1 VPAEAA
7 LGTRIMRQ
15 NAGILLYGY
24 RREKLHILLVFN
36 GKNWGIPKGGIEPLE
51 SEREAAIREL
61 KEETT
66 IDAPDYLF
74 EIGYAEKVGKSRL
87 CCFAG
92 CLIKRPQPKDG
103 IVQAAYFKVEKA
115 LQIIQDYQK
124 PLLDELIWQL
134 EEFQTLKEA

>member
-1 VPAEAA
+1 
-7 LGTRIMRQ
+7 MRQ

-36 GKNWGIPKGGIEPLE
+36 GKNWGIPKGGIEPFE
-51 SEREAAIREL
+51 SEIEAAIREL

-66 IDAPDYLF
+66 IDAPADLF

-92 CLIKRPQPKDG
+92 CLVKRPLPKDG
-103 IVQAAYFKVEKA
+103 IVRAAYFKVEKA

-124 PLLDELIWQL
+124 PLLEELIWQID
-134 EEFQTLKEA
+134 ESQYLKEA

>member
-1 VPAEAA
+1 
-7 LGTRIMRQ
+7 MRQ

-24 RREKLHILLVFN
+24 RREKLHVLLVFN
-36 GKNWGIPKGGIEPLE
+36 GKHWGIPKGGIEAFE

-66 IDAPDYLF
+66 IDAPDDLF
-74 EIGYAEKVGKSRL
+74 ELGYAKKIGKSRL

-92 CLIKRPQPKDG
+92 YMIKRPQPKDG
-103 IVQAAYFKVEKA
+103 IVRAAYFRIEKA

-124 PLLDELIWQL
+124 PLLDELLWQID
-134 EEFQTLKEA
+134 ESQYLKEA